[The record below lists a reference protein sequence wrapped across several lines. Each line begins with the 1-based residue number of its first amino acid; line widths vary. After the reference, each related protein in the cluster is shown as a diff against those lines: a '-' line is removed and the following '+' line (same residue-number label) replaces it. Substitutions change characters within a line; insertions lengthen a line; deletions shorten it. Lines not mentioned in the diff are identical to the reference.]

1 MRKYIVLI
9 ILIQILSTKSFS
21 QIFDVRHNLVFS
33 KIPAQWDEAL
43 MLGNGVIGALIWE
56 KDEKLRI
63 SLDRSDLWD
72 ETFIEDF
79 NIPQFSYYWV
89 YEQWKKNNYD
99 TVQKLFD
106 LPYEIYP
113 TPTKIPCAA
122 IEFDISDFG
131 ELEYAKIDIKNALC
145 IIKWKKGITFKAF
158 IHANKNIGWYRFEG
172 IDKEIKPIL
181 IPPKYGTEKTQLIK
195 INNSVDGS
203 SLSNLIYPTPI
214 IDYKKGNI
222 IYIQKVKG
230 LYEYRVSIN
239 FKQKKNLN
247 EGCFKIEN
255 SKPYFKD
262 LSKINFKYNNF
273 SNDFRTHLK
282 WWKEFWN
289 KSSIS
294 IPDEKLERQ
303 WYLELYKFGCVTRK
317 NSPPI
322 TLQAIWTADNGKL
335 PPWKGDI
342 HNDLNVQLSY
352 WLCYSGNHLEEGES
366 LLNWLMN
373 IKNEAKNY
381 TKRYFKCDGL
391 NIPGVATLSGKPM
404 GGWIQYSLSPTI
416 SAWLAQHFYLHWRY
430 SMDRKFL
437 KEKAYPFIKEVATFL
452 ENVTLIDKNGKR
464 ILPKS
469 SSPEINDN
477 SINAWFSTTT
487 NYDLALMKWLFIKA
501 SELAKELNDEKASY
515 YEQVANQF
523 PEFAYNDSGLLIT
536 ENYPLKES
544 HRHFSHLMAIHPL
557 GLLKWD
563 KSELDRKIIS
573 NSLNELERLGSSWW
587 CGYSY
592 SWLGGLYARAKNG
605 EKAYESLKTFSECFC
620 LPNSFHANGDQS
632 GTGKSNFTYRPFTLE
647 GNFAFASSLQEMLIQ
662 SNSGIIE
669 LFPAVPH
676 EWKDI
681 SFKKLRAEGAFLV
694 DAVFSDGLL
703 NKVVIYSE
711 KGGRVKIK
719 NSFKNKKCICNK
731 KIDPNILYNEVIEIK
746 MEPKE
751 RIVLSCLK

>member
-9 ILIQILSTKSFS
+9 ILIQLLSTKSFS
-21 QIFDVRHNLVFS
+21 QISDERHNLVFS

-43 MLGNGVIGALIWE
+43 MLGNGFIGALIWE

-214 IDYKKGNI
+214 IDYKKENI
-222 IYIQKVKG
+222 IYVQKVKD
-230 LYEYRVSIN
+230 LYEYKVSIN

-262 LSKINFKYNNF
+262 LSKINFKSNNF
-273 SNDFRTHLK
+273 TNDFRTHLK

-464 ILPKS
+464 ILPIS

-536 ENYPLKES
+536 KNYPLKES

-573 NSLNELERLGSSWW
+573 NSLKELERLGSSWW

-669 LFPAVPH
+669 LFPAVPP

-711 KGGRVKIK
+711 KGGKVKVK
-719 NSFKNKKCICNK
+719 NTFKNKKCICNK
-731 KIDPNILYNEVIEIK
+731 KINPDILYNEVIEIK

>member
-1 MRKYIVLI
+1 MRKFFVLI
-9 ILIQILSTKSFS
+9 ILVSFLFCKSFPQLS
-21 QIFDVRHNLVFS
+21 IEKHNIVFS
-33 KIPAQWDEAL
+33 KIPTQWDEAL
-43 MLGNGVIGALIWE
+43 MLGNGFIGALIWE

-89 YEQWKKNNYD
+89 YEQWKKKEYD

-106 LPYEIYP
+106 LPYEVYP

-172 IDKEIKPIL
+172 IDKEVKPIL
-181 IPPKYGTEKTQLIK
+181 IPPKYGTEKTQ
-195 INNSVDGS
+195 INKTSNSVDGS

-222 IYIQKVKG
+222 TYLQKVKN
-230 LYEYRVSIN
+230 LYEYKVNIN
-239 FKQKKNLN
+239 FKWKKNLN
-247 EGCFKIEN
+247 EGYFKIEN

-262 LSKINFKYNNF
+262 LSKINFKSNNF
-273 SNDFRTHLK
+273 SNDFRAHSK

-294 IPDEKLERQ
+294 LPDEKLERQ
-303 WYLELYKFGCVTRK
+303 WYLELYKLGCVTRK

-381 TKRYFKCDGL
+381 TKRYFKCEGL
-391 NIPGVATLSGKPM
+391 NIPGVSTLSGKPM

-416 SAWLAQHFYLHWRY
+416 SAWLAHHFYLHWRY
-430 SMDRKFL
+430 SMDRTFL
-437 KEKAYPFIKEVATFL
+437 KEKAYPFIQEVAAFL
-452 ENVTLIDKNGKR
+452 ENVTFIDKKGKR
-464 ILPKS
+464 VLPIS

-501 SELAKELNDEKASY
+501 SELARELNDTKASY
-515 YEQVANQF
+515 YEQVANEF
-523 PEFAYNDSGLLIT
+523 PDLAYNDLGLLIT
-536 ENYPLKES
+536 QDYPLKES

-557 GLLKWD
+557 GLLDWG
-563 KSELDRKIIS
+563 KSEFDRIIIS
-573 NSLNELERLGSSWW
+573 NSLKELERLGSSWW

-592 SWLGGLYARAKNG
+592 SWLGSLYARAKNG
-605 EKAYESLKTFSECFC
+605 QKAYESLKTFSECFC

-647 GNFAFASSLQEMLIQ
+647 GNFAYASSLQEMLIQ
-662 SNSGIIE
+662 SYSGVIE
-669 LFPAVPH
+669 LFPAVPVD
-676 EWKDI
+676 WKNI

-694 DAVFSDGLL
+694 DAELSDGFL
-703 NKVVIYSE
+703 NRVVIYSE
-711 KGGRVKIK
+711 KGGKVKVK
-719 NSFKNKKCICNK
+719 NNFKDKKCFCSKN
-731 KIDPNILYNEVIEIK
+731 IDSNILCNEVIEIMMK
-746 MEPKE
+746 PKE
-751 RIVLSCLK
+751 RIVLSYLK

>member
-1 MRKYIVLI
+1 MKKFFVLI
-9 ILIQILSTKSFS
+9 ILVSFLFCKSFPQLS
-21 QIFDVRHNLVFS
+21 IEKHNIVFS
-33 KIPAQWDEAL
+33 KIPTQWDEAL
-43 MLGNGVIGALIWE
+43 MLGNGFIGALIWE

-89 YEQWKKNNYD
+89 YEQWKKKEYD

-172 IDKEIKPIL
+172 IDKEVKPIL
-181 IPPKYGTEKTQLIK
+181 IPPKYGTEKTQ
-195 INNSVDGS
+195 INKTSNSVDGS

-222 IYIQKVKG
+222 TYLQKVKN
-230 LYEYRVSIN
+230 LYEYKVNIN
-239 FKQKKNLN
+239 FKWKKNLN
-247 EGCFKIEN
+247 EGYFKIEN

-262 LSKINFKYNNF
+262 LSKINFKSNNF
-273 SNDFRTHLK
+273 SNDFRAHSK

-294 IPDEKLERQ
+294 LPDEKLERQ
-303 WYLELYKFGCVTRK
+303 WYLELYKLGCVTRK

-381 TKRYFKCDGL
+381 TKRYFKCEGL
-391 NIPGVATLSGKPM
+391 NIPGVSTLSGKPM

-416 SAWLAQHFYLHWRY
+416 SAWLAHHFYLHWRY
-430 SMDRKFL
+430 SMDRTFL
-437 KEKAYPFIKEVATFL
+437 KEKAYPFIQEVAAFL
-452 ENVTLIDKNGKR
+452 ENVTFIDKKGKR
-464 ILPKS
+464 VLPIS

-501 SELAKELNDEKASY
+501 SELARELNDTKASY
-515 YEQVANQF
+515 YEQVANEF
-523 PEFAYNDSGLLIT
+523 PDLAYND
-536 ENYPLKES
+536 Y
-544 HRHFSHLMAIHPL
+544 
-557 GLLKWD
+557 
-563 KSELDRKIIS
+563 
-573 NSLNELERLGSSWW
+573 
-587 CGYSY
+587 
-592 SWLGGLYARAKNG
+592 
-605 EKAYESLKTFSECFC
+605 
-620 LPNSFHANGDQS
+620 
-632 GTGKSNFTYRPFTLE
+632 
-647 GNFAFASSLQEMLIQ
+647 
-662 SNSGIIE
+662 
-669 LFPAVPH
+669 
-676 EWKDI
+676 
-681 SFKKLRAEGAFLV
+681 
-694 DAVFSDGLL
+694 
-703 NKVVIYSE
+703 
-711 KGGRVKIK
+711 
-719 NSFKNKKCICNK
+719 
-731 KIDPNILYNEVIEIK
+731 
-746 MEPKE
+746 
-751 RIVLSCLK
+751 

>member
-9 ILIQILSTKSFS
+9 ILIQILFTKSFS
-21 QIFDVRHNLVFS
+21 QISDERHNLVFS

-43 MLGNGVIGALIWE
+43 MLGNGFIGALIWE

-222 IYIQKVKG
+222 IYIQKVKD
-230 LYEYRVSIN
+230 LYEYKVSIN

-373 IKNEAKNY
+373 VKNEAKNY

-437 KEKAYPFIKEVATFL
+437 IEKAYPFIKEVATFL

-464 ILPKS
+464 ILPIS

-573 NSLNELERLGSSWW
+573 NSLKELERLGSSWW

-669 LFPAVPH
+669 LFPAVPP

-711 KGGRVKIK
+711 KGGKVKIK

-731 KIDPNILYNEVIEIK
+731 KIDPDILYNEVIEIK

>member
-9 ILIQILSTKSFS
+9 ILIQILFTKSFS
-21 QIFDVRHNLVFS
+21 QISDERHNLVFS

-43 MLGNGVIGALIWE
+43 MLGNGFIGALIWE

-181 IPPKYGTEKTQLIK
+181 IPPKYGIEKTQLIK

-222 IYIQKVKG
+222 IYVQKVKD
-230 LYEYRVSIN
+230 LYEYKVSIN

-373 IKNEAKNY
+373 VKNEAKNY

-464 ILPKS
+464 ILPIS

-669 LFPAVPH
+669 LFPAVPP

-711 KGGRVKIK
+711 NGGKVKVK
-719 NSFKNKKCICNK
+719 NTFKNKKCICNK
-731 KIDPNILYNEVIEIK
+731 KINPDILYNEVIEIK

>member
-9 ILIQILSTKSFS
+9 ILIQLLSTKSFS
-21 QIFDVRHNLVFS
+21 QISDERHNLVFS

-43 MLGNGVIGALIWE
+43 MLGNVFIGALIWE

-72 ETFIEDF
+72 ETFIDDF

-222 IYIQKVKG
+222 IYVQKVKD
-230 LYEYRVSIN
+230 LYEYKVSIN

-262 LSKINFKYNNF
+262 LSKINFKSNNF

-464 ILPKS
+464 ILPIS

-501 SELAKELNDEKASY
+501 SELAKELNDKKASY

-573 NSLNELERLGSSWW
+573 NSLKELERLGSSWW

-592 SWLGGLYARAKNG
+592 SWLGSLYARAKNG

-669 LFPAVPH
+669 LFPAVPP

-711 KGGRVKIK
+711 KGGKVKVK
-719 NSFKNKKCICNK
+719 NTFKNKKCICNK
-731 KIDPNILYNEVIEIK
+731 KINPDILYNEVIEIK